1 MLSSYLRATLGHS
14 YLTACKG
21 KGPSKWWNKGKNC
34 GFIEKGELALK
45 CCAIVPPV
53 TTKNFNT
60 EDMIFFSA
68 PAYIYSNDMH
78 QGTVTRMHQEKL
90 SLHNIMAFSKIMV
103 ITCMLSDRKPNKTT
117 VYYLTSFESR
127 EFLCMLSQGHRCPLQ
142 KQNDLVTSPQK
153 KVCKLKYSVMLIH
166 HSMDKTHYK

>member
-1 MLSSYLRATLGHS
+1 MEHIGSKILRVTCSLCSTGTQMLSSYLRATLGHS

-78 QGTVTRMHQEKL
+78 
-90 SLHNIMAFSKIMV
+90 
-103 ITCMLSDRKPNKTT
+103 
-117 VYYLTSFESR
+117 
-127 EFLCMLSQGHRCPLQ
+127 
-142 KQNDLVTSPQK
+142 
-153 KVCKLKYSVMLIH
+153 
-166 HSMDKTHYK
+166 